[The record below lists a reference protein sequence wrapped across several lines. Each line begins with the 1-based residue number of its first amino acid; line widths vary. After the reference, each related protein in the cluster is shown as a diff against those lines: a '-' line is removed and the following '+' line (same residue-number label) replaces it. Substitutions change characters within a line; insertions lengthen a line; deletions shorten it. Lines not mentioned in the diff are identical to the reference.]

1 MNPWITP
8 GIISCV
14 NKKHFYYKL
23 WKKTKNKNNIRGD
36 NAAYDRYKS
45 YRRYLKKTIKL
56 AKKNY
61 YGRKFENVHGNLRK
75 TWGIINELR
84 GKIKRNIKASF
95 IINGQLVEDRRQISN
110 EFNIFFSSVARK
122 LNAKLC
128 SSTLNH
134 NGTDGNFKSFLKN
147 RVNNSIYLSPTTA
160 GEVEEIIQNFESD
173 KASDISISIL
183 KKCSKYI
190 LGHLSGFLNKFM
202 ENGYFPVILKTGK
215 ITPIFKKG
223 DPQQLD
229 NYRPVSV
236 IPIFSKI
243 FEKVIYSRLYS
254 FLTTMNVIY
263 DKQFGFRKNHSTT
276 HAINYSIN
284 RILGEIEK
292 KRHVIGIFVDLSKA
306 FDTIDHRKLL
316 IKLEH
321 YGIRGV
327 CHSLL
332 TSYLSNRTQ
341 YTNFQQAYSET
352 CPVDFGVPQ
361 GSVLGP
367 LLFLIYINDII
378 NSTELGHF
386 VMFAD
391 DTNIFVSGKDENEA
405 YRNANIV
412 LRKVNKYMFE
422 NLLHI
427 NLNKS
432 VYMHFRPNLNASER
446 LTCARTRQYGSEN
459 ILKIADYKLKKVD
472 KVKFLGVIID
482 DKLNWEPQIEHLAEK
497 LNSSIIMI
505 KRISKFIP
513 KSEYMKIYDALFKS
527 HLSYCISSW
536 GGIPDYKLKSVFAIQ
551 KRCIRLL
558 FGNEYSY
565 DHAGYYETCAR
576 ARTYAEH
583 MSPKKYCLEHTKPV
597 FNEYKILNLS
607 NLYVQQTF
615 VELFKTLKIHTPI
628 SIFNLFSLSIR
639 DTNFLLQLPKV
650 YLNISRNN
658 FVSKS
663 SVLWNSLVSKVFE
676 KCLPNESGMII
687 KGSVRDSDFCAPIQ
701 FVKNKLKGILLCHQK
716 SGDPIEWVP
725 ENFCNKFL
733 TAR

>member
-1 MNPWITP
+1 MKLR
-8 GIISCV
+8 
-14 NKKHFYYKL
+14 KKH
-23 WKKTKNKNNIRGD
+23 
-36 NAAYDRYKS
+36 
-45 YRRYLKKTIKL
+45 
-56 AKKNY
+56 
-61 YGRKFENVHGNLRK
+61 
-75 TWGIINELR
+75 
-84 GKIKRNIKASF
+84 
-95 IINGQLVEDRRQISN
+95 
-110 EFNIFFSSVARK
+110 
-122 LNAKLC
+122 
-128 SSTLNH
+128 
-134 NGTDGNFKSFLKN
+134 
-147 RVNNSIYLSPTTA
+147 
-160 GEVEEIIQNFESD
+160 
-173 KASDISISIL
+173 
-183 KKCSKYI
+183 
-190 LGHLSGFLNKFM
+190 
-202 ENGYFPVILKTGK
+202 
-215 ITPIFKKG
+215 
-223 DPQQLD
+223 
-229 NYRPVSV
+229 
-236 IPIFSKI
+236 
-243 FEKVIYSRLYS
+243 
-254 FLTTMNVIY
+254 
-263 DKQFGFRKNHSTT
+263 
-276 HAINYSIN
+276 
-284 RILGEIEK
+284 
-292 KRHVIGIFVDLSKA
+292 HVIGIFIDLSKA

-405 YRNANIV
+405 YRNANSV

-482 DKLNWEPQIEHLAEK
+482 DKLNWEPHIEHLAEK

-628 SIFNLFSLSIR
+628 SMFNLFSLSIR

-650 YLNISRNN
+650 YLNISKNN

-663 SVLWNSLVSKVFE
+663 SVLWNSLISKVFE
-676 KCLPNESGMII
+676 KCPPNESGMII

-716 SGDPIEWVP
+716 AGDPIEWVP